1 MLQILG
7 GHVEK
12 LESVK
17 LFEFGQKVYSVCW
30 SFEMAIFASSV
41 VLILPS
47 ELHAISHA
55 LSTGA
60 KAVTARW
67 KLLITANLASWAH
80 VNKVARMPF
89 LLKIQRTFAGSTT
102 LASSHV
108 A

>member
-7 GHVEK
+7 SHVEK

-17 LFEFGQKVYSVCW
+17 LSELEREVDSVCW

-55 LSTGA
+55 LSTRA
-60 KAVTARW
+60 KTITARW
-67 KLLITANLASWAH
+67 KLLITADLATWGR
-80 VNKVARMPF
+80 VNR
-89 LLKIQRTFAGSTT
+89 IETR
-102 LASSHV
+102 
-108 A
+108 